1 MVVQTAWPGATIDDT
16 INLVTDPIEKKLEEV
31 PYLDYVKSY
40 TRPGFS
46 VVYVNL
52 KDYTPAGDIPD
63 LWYQV
68 RKKIADMKGT
78 LPQGVQG
85 PAFNDE
91 FGDTFG
97 TVYAFTADGFSYREL
112 KDYAETARAELM
124 RVPDVGKIQFVGIQN
139 EKIYLD
145 FSTRQLAALGID
157 RDQIVAELQAQNAV
171 APAGVVQAGDE
182 KVTVR
187 VSGEFTSEESL
198 QAINLRANGKFYR
211 LADLA
216 QVRRGYA
223 DPPSPIFRYN
233 GEPAIGMI
241 ISMAAGG
248 NVLAFGEGVHERMR
262 QVEANL
268 PVGINT
274 HLVANQ
280 SVVVEE
286 VGRRLHQ
293 GAEGSGHHR
302 PRGQLHQPGPA
313 RRDRGG
319 LLHPAGAGDDL
330 HRHGILRHRAPAD
343 LARRPDHRARP
354 AGGRRHD
361 HRRDDDHQA
370 GGRVQPG

>member
-1 MVVQTAWPGATIDDT
+1 MSGFNLSEWALRHRSFTWYLILALTVAGGLAYTRLGREEDPAFAIKTMVVQTTWPGATIDDT
-16 INLVTDPIEKKLEEV
+16 IDLVTDPIEKKLEEV
-31 PYLDYVKSY
+31 PYLDYVRSY

-52 KDYTPAGDIPD
+52 KDYTPAGEIPD

-68 RKKIADMKGT
+68 RKKIADMRGT
-78 LPQGVQG
+78 LPQGIQG
-85 PAFNDE
+85 PVFNDE

-187 VSGEFTSEESL
+187 VSGEFASEESL
-198 QAINLRANGKFYR
+198 KAINLRAGGKFYR

-216 QVRRGYA
+216 EVRRG
-223 DPPSPIFRYN
+223 
-233 GEPAIGMI
+233 
-241 ISMAAGG
+241 
-248 NVLAFGEGVHERMR
+248 
-262 QVEANL
+262 
-268 PVGINT
+268 
-274 HLVANQ
+274 
-280 SVVVEE
+280 
-286 VGRRLHQ
+286 
-293 GAEGSGHHR
+293 
-302 PRGQLHQPGPA
+302 
-313 RRDRGG
+313 
-319 LLHPAGAGDDL
+319 
-330 HRHGILRHRAPAD
+330 
-343 LARRPDHRARP
+343 
-354 AGGRRHD
+354 
-361 HRRDDDHQA
+361 
-370 GGRVQPG
+370 

>member
-1 MVVQTAWPGATIDDT
+1 MSGFNLSEWALRHRSFTWYLILALTLAGGLAYTRLGREEDPAFAIKTMVVQTNWPGATIDDT

-40 TRPGFS
+40 TKPGFS

-112 KDYAETARAELM
+112 KDYAETARAEVM
-124 RVPDVGKIQFVGIQN
+124 RVPDVGKVQFVGIQN

-157 RDQIVAELQAQNAV
+157 RDQIIAELQAQNAV

-198 QAINLRANGKFYR
+198 RGDQPARQRQVLPAGRSGAGPAR
-211 LADLA
+211 LCRSAVADLPLQRRA
-216 QVRRGYA
+216 RHRHDHLDGGRRQRPGVRRGRPRTDA
-223 DPPSPIFRYN
+223 SGRSQPAGRHRTLISSPISPSSSRSRS
-233 GEPAIGMI
+233 PA
-241 ISMAAGG
+241 S
-248 NVLAFGEGVHERMR
+248 
-262 QVEANL
+262 
-268 PVGINT
+268 P
-274 HLVANQ
+274 
-280 SVVVEE
+280 
-286 VGRRLHQ
+286 RR
-293 GAEGSGHHR
+293 
-302 PRGQLHQPGPA
+302 
-313 RRDRGG
+313 
-319 LLHPAGAGDDL
+319 
-330 HRHGILRHRAPAD
+330 
-343 LARRPDHRARP
+343 
-354 AGGRRHD
+354 
-361 HRRDDDHQA
+361 
-370 GGRVQPG
+370 